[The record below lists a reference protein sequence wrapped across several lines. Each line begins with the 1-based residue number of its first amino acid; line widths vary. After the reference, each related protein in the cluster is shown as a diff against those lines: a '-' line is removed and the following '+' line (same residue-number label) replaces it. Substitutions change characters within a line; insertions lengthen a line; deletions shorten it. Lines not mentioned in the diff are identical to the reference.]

1 VWAGRMFMTK
11 HKQGIPGRGRLLFRD
26 VTAVQNDP
34 LLCIYIYIYIYIYA
48 IHVPVHL

>member
-1 VWAGRMFMTK
+1 MTK

-34 LLCIYIYIYIYIYA
+34 LLCIYIYIYMLFMSPCIYKQFTK
-48 IHVPVHL
+48 